1 MSRCFWCLVSYF
13 FLSNF
18 FLCLVSSCVWSP
30 VVCCQVVR
38 YLVLSVSSCAWCL
51 AVGEG
56 EHSDPVKCWR
66 RPSSRP
72 AAADLVP
79 EAPSEFRLPKC
90 AQYAHPNA
98 LWRCVDFF
106 FVLFG
111 CLYFFGPFYDF
122 YFIYE
127 WLRLV
132 CLNAVDFFY
141 DQAWYIWSEIM
152 NTWEKHNNNQTC
164 MYVTICCVAC
174 TLNVL
179 CIYIF
184 MVYIFTVIFCLIYF
198 SLFYEF

>member
-1 MSRCFWCLVSYF
+1 MWCLVVSDVLGLISSCVWCLRVSDFFLCLMSRCFWCVISYF
-13 FLSNF
+13 FLSDF

-38 YLVLSVSSCAWCL
+38 YLVLSVSRCAWCL
-51 AVGEG
+51 GFGEG

-90 AQYAHPNA
+90 AQYAHPNT

-132 CLNAVDFFY
+132 CLNAVDFFTSKPGIF
-141 DQAWYIWSEIM
+141 DQR
-152 NTWEKHNNNQTC
+152 
-164 MYVTICCVAC
+164 
-174 TLNVL
+174 
-179 CIYIF
+179 
-184 MVYIFTVIFCLIYF
+184 
-198 SLFYEF
+198 